1 MYDAVCA
8 LQYTVQISILPHYS
22 STIVSTTNGHI
33 QWSPAHRRAAASQA
47 LACPDGHCVV
57 KALPPCVSHLTPS
70 RRKAFVPKFLLLVIS
85 FLVGVAILR
94 PEHLHDKCGALI
106 FTKEIYDF

>member
-1 MYDAVCA
+1 
-8 LQYTVQISILPHYS
+8 
-22 STIVSTTNGHI
+22 
-33 QWSPAHRRAAASQA
+33 
-47 LACPDGHCVV
+47 
-57 KALPPCVSHLTPS
+57 VSHLTPS

-94 PEHLHDKCGALI
+94 PEHLHNKCRALI